1 MSRSFVIAVAMLSCG
16 AAFARPAHAAPY
28 RPARDSEVLETLPR
42 SSERGAS
49 PALRAV
55 RELHARDPSNLDIAV
70 RLAQLQIGTAR
81 RAADPRLW
89 GQAQATLGVW
99 WTQES
104 PPVPVL
110 LLRAA
115 IHQNRHE
122 FDAAKADLQRVTA
135 QQPGNA
141 QAWLDLASLQQVTGD
156 LASAEHSCE
165 RVLASGAAII
175 GTLCR
180 ASLDAMQG
188 RGTQAYAALE
198 EIVAQDRLAAQPVA
212 VRAWTLTLL
221 AELAERLG
229 RNGDAERWYRH
240 SLTMDPSDI
249 YTLSAYA
256 DFLLD
261 RGRAAD
267 VTALIAADTPIDGL
281 LLRRVQADHAIGAD
295 TARAGTT
302 VLAARFDAL
311 HARGDSVHR
320 REESRFRLALAQE
333 PGTALELALENWAV
347 QKEPLDARIALE
359 AALAANRPEA
369 AVEIARWLR
378 VTGLQD
384 VRLDPLLQRVPAP

>member
-1 MSRSFVIAVAMLSCG
+1 MSRSFVLAVAILSCG
-16 AAFARPAHAAPY
+16 AAPTHPAHAEPY

-49 PALRAV
+49 PTVRAL
-55 RELHARDPSNLDIAV
+55 RELHARDPSNLDVAV
-70 RLAQLQIGTAR
+70 RLAQTQIGTAR
-81 RAADPRLW
+81 ATADPRYW
-89 GQAQATLGVW
+89 GQAQATLGAW
-99 WTQES
+99 WAHES

-115 IHQNRHE
+115 IRQNRHE
-122 FDAAKADLQRVTA
+122 FDAAKADLQRVIA
-135 QQPGNA
+135 QQPAHA
-141 QAWLDLASLQQVTGD
+141 QAWLDLASLQQVTGH
-156 LASAEHSCE
+156 LADAAYSCE
-165 RVLASGAAII
+165 RVVVSGAAGI
-175 GTLCR
+175 GAVCR
-180 ASLDAMQG
+180 ASLDAVQG

-198 EIVAQDRLAAQPVA
+198 GIVAQDRLAAQPVA
-212 VRAWTLTLL
+212 VRTWTLTLL

-229 RNGDAERWYRH
+229 RNDDAERWYRQ
-240 SLTMDPSDI
+240 SLVVDPSDG

-281 LLRRVQADHAIGAD
+281 LLRRVQADRALGAD
-295 TARAGTT
+295 TARAGTDA
-302 VLAARFDAL
+302 LAARFDAL
-311 HARGDSVHR
+311 RERGDRVHR

-359 AALAANRPEA
+359 AALAMNRPEA
-369 AVEIARWLR
+369 AIEIARWVR
-378 VTGLQD
+378 GTGLQD
-384 VRLDPLLQRVPAP
+384 VRLDPLLQHVPAP

>member
-1 MSRSFVIAVAMLSCG
+1 MPRLFVVAVAILSCG
-16 AAFARPAHAAPY
+16 AAHLRPAHAEPY
-28 RPARDSEVLETLPR
+28 RPARDNEVLETLPR
-42 SSERGAS
+42 SIERGAS
-49 PALRAV
+49 PLVRALRQ
-55 RELHARDPSNLDIAV
+55 LHARDPSNLDVAV
-70 RLAQLQIGTAR
+70 RLAQAQIDAAR
-81 RAADPRLW
+81 AAADPRLW

-99 WTQES
+99 WAQES

-115 IHQNRHE
+115 IRQNRHE

-135 QQPGNA
+135 QQPGHA

-156 LASAEHSCE
+156 LANAAYSCE
-165 RVLASGAAII
+165 RVVGSGADGI
-175 GTLCR
+175 GAVCR
-180 ASLDAMQG
+180 ASLDALQG
-188 RGTQAYAALE
+188 RGAQAYAALE
-198 EIVAQDRLAAQPVA
+198 ETVAQDRLAAQPAA
-212 VRAWTLTLL
+212 VRTWTLTLL

-229 RNGDAERWYRH
+229 RNDDAERWYRQ
-240 SLTMDPSDI
+240 SLAVDPSDG

-281 LLRRVQADHAIGAD
+281 LLRRVQADRALGAD
-295 TARAGTT
+295 TARAGTE

-311 HARGDSVHR
+311 RERGDRVHR

-333 PGTALELALENWAV
+333 PAVALDLALENWAV

-359 AALAANRPEA
+359 AALAANRPA
-369 AVEIARWLR
+369 AAAEVARWIHD
-378 VTGLQD
+378 TGLQD
-384 VRLDPLLQRVPAP
+384 VRLDPLLQRVRAP